1 MTKLSW
7 ILGRV
12 EKGLVLAEE
21 EEEEP
26 KFTTTGLLTNDGEGE
41 NVMRSESRILFSK
54 GIYIIL

>member
-12 EKGLVLAEE
+12 EKGLVLAE